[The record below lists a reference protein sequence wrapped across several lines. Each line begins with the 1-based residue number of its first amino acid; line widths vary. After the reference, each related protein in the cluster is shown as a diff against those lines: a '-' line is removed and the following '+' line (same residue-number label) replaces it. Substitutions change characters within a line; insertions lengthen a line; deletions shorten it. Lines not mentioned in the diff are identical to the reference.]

1 MSLSEKYQ
9 QLINEGQLNFDD
21 AQSNAIKALEL
32 LTQHLSAQPKT
43 KLKSR
48 LSKRSWFKRFSQQ
61 QPLKGIYLW
70 GKVGRGKTMMMDLF
84 YQNLMTSKKQR
95 MHFHH
100 FMAQTHQQLAELVGQ
115 VNPLSVI
122 AKNLAVDIDVLCFDE
137 FFVSDIGDAMI
148 LAGLFAELFN
158 QGVVL
163 VTTSNC
169 QPEQLYR
176 NGLQRQRFLPT
187 IDLLNKYCQVVSVNG
202 EKDHRLHQQKYA
214 RYIYPLE
221 SSKNFLEEQFYQ
233 RTNKGLQSGV
243 LEVNSRELTYLAR
256 ENNIIYFNFSML
268 CKGAR
273 SQLDYIALA
282 KQFKTVFVAN
292 VPQFSGKVLDH
303 VASGTEEGYQ
313 RSENIFTGM
322 HSKDDEARRFIALVD
337 EFYDQNI
344 ELIISSEVDILNLYY
359 GEKLSFEFARCESRL
374 IEMQSDQYPQLI

>member
-21 AQSNAIKALEL
+21 AQSNAINALEL
-32 LTQHLSAQPKT
+32 LNQHLSEQPKT

-48 LSKRSWFKRFSQQ
+48 FSKHAWFKSFSQQ

-84 YQNLMTSKKQR
+84 YQNLITSKKQR

-122 AKNLAVDIDVLCFDE
+122 AKNLANDIDVLCFDE

-148 LAGLFAELFN
+148 LAGLFVELFN

-202 EKDHRLHQQKYA
+202 KKDHRLHQQKYA
-214 RYIYPLE
+214 RYVYPLE
-221 SSKNFLEEQFYQ
+221 NANNFLEEQFYL
-233 RTNKGLQSGV
+233 RTNTGLHPDV
-243 LEVNSRELTYLAR
+243 IEVNSRELTYLGR
-256 ENNIIYFNFSML
+256 ENNCIYFDFSML

-282 KQFKTVFVAN
+282 KQFNTVFVAN
-292 VPQFSGKVLDH
+292 VPQFSGKVLEH
-303 VASGTEEGYQ
+303 VVSGTEEGYK
-313 RSENIFTGM
+313 RSENIFAGM

-337 EFYDQNI
+337 EFYDQDV
-344 ELIISSEVDILNLYY
+344 ELFISSEVDILKLYC

-374 IEMQSDQYPQLI
+374 IEMQSEHYPKNN

>member
-9 QLINEGQLNFDD
+9 QLINNGQLNFDD
-21 AQSNAIKALEL
+21 AQSNAIHALEL
-32 LTQHLSAQPKT
+32 LNQHLAYQPKT
-43 KLKSR
+43 KLKLLLNSHPW
-48 LSKRSWFKRFSQQ
+48 LQLFSHQ

-84 YQNLMTSKKQR
+84 YQNLDTCRKQR

-100 FMAQTHQQLAELVGQ
+100 FMAQTHQQLTLLVGQ

-122 AKNLAVDIDVLCFDE
+122 AKNLAKEIDVLCFDE

-148 LAGLFAELFN
+148 LAGLFSELFN

-214 RYIYPLE
+214 RYIYPLIE
-221 SSKNFLEEQFYQ
+221 LNHFLEDEFYL
-233 RTNKGLQSGV
+233 RTNTALQSGII
-243 LEVNSRELTYLAR
+243 EINSRALTYKGIAK
-256 ENNIIYFNFSML
+256 EVIFFDFSML

-273 SQLDYIALA
+273 SQLDYISLA
-282 KQFKTVFVAN
+282 KQFNCVFLAN
-292 VPQFSGKVLDH
+292 VPQFSGAVLEH
-303 VASGTEEGYQ
+303 VVSGTEEGYK
-313 RSENIFTGM
+313 RSENIFAGM

-344 ELIISSEVDILNLYY
+344 ELFISSEVDILNLYC

-374 IEMQSDQYPQLI
+374 IEMQSEHYPKNS

>member
-9 QLINEGQLNFDD
+9 QLINDGQLNVDD
-21 AQSNAIKALEL
+21 AQSNAIHLLEL
-32 LTQHLSAQPKT
+32 LNQHLVNQPKA
-43 KLKSR
+43 KLK
-48 LSKRSWFKRFSQQ
+48 LPLTNFPWLQRFSRQQ
-61 QPLKGIYLW
+61 SLKGIYLW

-84 YQNLMTSKKQR
+84 YQNLNIGRKQR

-100 FMAQTHQQLAELVGQ
+100 FMAQTHQQLTLLVGQ

-122 AKNLAVDIDVLCFDE
+122 AKNLANEIDVLCFDE

-221 SSKNFLEEQFYQ
+221 TPNNFLEEEFYL
-233 RTNKGLQSGV
+233 RTNKM
-243 LEVNSRELTYLAR
+243 LERGKITINSRELTYIGIASDT
-256 ENNIIYFNFSML
+256 IFFDFSML

-273 SQLDYIALA
+273 SQLDYISLA
-282 KQFKTVFVAN
+282 KQFKCIFVAN
-292 VPQFSGKVLDH
+292 VPQFSGTVLEH
-303 VASGTEEGYQ
+303 VVSGTEEGYR

-344 ELIISSEVDILNLYY
+344 ELFISSEVDILKLYC

-374 IEMQSDQYPQLI
+374 VEMQSEHYPQKT

>member
-1 MSLSEKYQ
+1 MSLSQQYQ
-9 QLINEGQLNFDD
+9 QLINDGQLNFDS
-21 AQSNAIKALEL
+21 AQNNAITALDL
-32 LTQHLSAQPKT
+32 LSQHLTAQPKT
-43 KLKSR
+43 SLKSR
-48 LSKRSWFKRFSQQ
+48 LSNSAWLKKFSQNK
-61 QPLKGIYLW
+61 PLKGIYLW

-84 YQNLMTSKKQR
+84 YQNLSTSRKQR

-100 FMAQTHQQLAELVGQ
+100 FMAQTHQQLTERVGQ

-122 AKNLAVDIDVLCFDE
+122 AKHLANEIDVLCFDE

-148 LAGLFAELFN
+148 LSGLFTELFN

-169 QPEQLYR
+169 MPEQLYR

-214 RYIYPLE
+214 RYIYPLAA
-221 SSKNFLEEQFYQ
+221 SKNFLETAFYQ
-233 RTNKGLQSGV
+233 RTKQAMQPGV
-243 LEVNSRELTYLAR
+243 IEVHSRELAYLGKSG
-256 ENNIIYFNFSML
+256 NCIFFDFSVL

-282 KQFKTVFVAN
+282 KQFAVVFVAN
-292 VPQFSGKVLDH
+292 VPQFSGKTIEH
-303 VASGTEEGYQ
+303 VVSGTEEGYK
-313 RSENIFTGM
+313 RDENIFTGM

-344 ELIISSEVDILNLYY
+344 ELFISSDVDILNLYE
-359 GEKLSFEFARCESRL
+359 GQKLSFEFARCESRL
-374 IEMQSDQYPQLI
+374 IEMQSEHYPQPI